1 MKDAGFV
8 ELLEAANSMTIE
20 EKRTRL
26 AQLKVK
32 IAKLDLSKDGKK
44 IDNLSSKI
52 NNFFSLKITFVTSC
66 SSVEGQHKNVSI
78 VEEAAAI
85 RMSLVMS
92 RLEQIER
99 RHVTIDD
106 ALSSIVLDVQVLQDE
121 ELSRALLNLPNMD
134 LEDLNTARSLE
145 VNSRHW
151 GCLDNVVEVLTR
163 YDGDVTDGMLIEVK
177 KTTLLC

>member
-1 MKDAGFV
+1 M
-8 ELLEAANSMTIE
+8 
-20 EKRTRL
+20 
-26 AQLKVK
+26 
-32 IAKLDLSKDGKK
+32 
-44 IDNLSSKI
+44 
-52 NNFFSLKITFVTSC
+52 TSC
-66 SSVEGQHKNVSI
+66 SVLEGQQENVSI

-85 RMSLVMS
+85 RLSLVMS

-134 LEDLNTARSLE
+134 LEDLKTARSLE

-163 YDGDVTDGMLIEVK
+163 YDGDVTDDMLIEVEN
-177 KTTLLC
+177 T